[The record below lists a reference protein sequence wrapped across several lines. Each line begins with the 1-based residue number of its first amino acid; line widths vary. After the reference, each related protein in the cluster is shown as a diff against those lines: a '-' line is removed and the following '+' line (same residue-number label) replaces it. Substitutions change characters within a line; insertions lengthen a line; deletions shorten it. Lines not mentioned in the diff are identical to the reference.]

1 MKAEK
6 LVATEENQVLWESSE
21 SQSWSIHEDEV
32 TGKLVAYKTGAVKL
46 VASSMSENSGNRIA
60 ERKKWPHDFYI
71 SSAAVSHMDKVC
83 SIVRQTYDR
92 GPTDETDDLYVN
104 AAVWCIF
111 LNTTLPAAVHLG
123 QDHDRNLRSVKNQFW
138 SSLKKLFKETENLI
152 KNQTEITR
160 RVHMERDKLAV

>member
-1 MKAEK
+1 MKAGK

-21 SQSWSIHEDEV
+21 SKSWSIHEDEV

-46 VASSMSENSGNRIA
+46 VASSISENSGNRIA

-71 SSAAVSHMDKVC
+71 SSAAVSHMDKVY

-92 GPTDETDDLYVN
+92 GPTDEMDDLYVN

-111 LNTTLPAAVHLG
+111 LNTTLQAAVHLG

-160 RVHMERDKLAV
+160 RAHMERDKLAV